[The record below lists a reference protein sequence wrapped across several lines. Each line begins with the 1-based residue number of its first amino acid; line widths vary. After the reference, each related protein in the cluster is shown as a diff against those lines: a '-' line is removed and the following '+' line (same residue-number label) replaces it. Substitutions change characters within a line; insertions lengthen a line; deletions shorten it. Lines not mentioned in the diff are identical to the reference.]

1 MADKY
6 VPIFFDWVEVTGE
19 LNAQEKGRLID
30 AIVQYARGG
39 DWQEQIKGNERYL
52 FPAFRQQIDRAKDV
66 SSKRAES
73 GSSGGKQTQAK
84 PSKAKQNEANA
95 SKCKQTEAN
104 HSKTPKEYE
113 YKYNNEEEY
122 ENNNNNCCRSYNARE
137 ETATPTADTIEAYAS
152 GNLVYMSPTHM
163 QELESFRD
171 DLPDDVIRHGI
182 DEACGQGV
190 RKWAYV
196 RAILNAYVDNGVKTV
211 QMAHE
216 YTEKRK
222 QQKPGR
228 EIQPKDNPALQYQ
241 QREYDPQEWD
251 EYFRNQAERI
261 DQVLAEY
268 ADKVPEDIS
277 EVRKEE

>member
-66 SSKRAES
+66 SSKRGES
-73 GSSGGKQTQAK
+73 GSKGGKQKVANSSK
-84 PSKAKQNEANA
+84 P
-95 SKCKQTEAN
+95 KQTEAN
-104 HSKTPKEYE
+104 SSKTPKEYE

-163 QELESFRD
+163 QELESFRA

-211 QMAHE
+211 QMARE
-216 YTEKRK
+216 YAEKRK
-222 QQKPGR
+222 QKPGR

-251 EYFRNQAERI
+251 EYFRNQTERI

-268 ADKVPEDIS
+268 ADKMPEDIS
-277 EVRKEE
+277 EVGKEE

>member
-52 FPAFRQQIDRAKDV
+52 FPAFRQQIDRANDV
-66 SSKRAES
+66 SSKRGES
-73 GSSGGKQTQAK
+73 GSKGGKQKVANSSK
-84 PSKAKQNEANA
+84 P
-95 SKCKQTEAN
+95 KQTEAN
-104 HSKTPKEYE
+104 ASKTPKEYE

-137 ETATPTADTIEAYAS
+137 ETAATDTIEAYAS

-211 QMAHE
+211 QMAQE
-216 YTEKRK
+216 YAEKRK
-222 QQKPGR
+222 QKPGR
-228 EIQPKDNPALQYQ
+228 EIQPKDNPALDYS
-241 QREYDPQEWD
+241 QREYREEDYGDDFFED
-251 EYFRNQAERI
+251 LTKYI
-261 DQVLAEY
+261 D
-268 ADKVPEDIS
+268 K
-277 EVRKEE
+277 EV

>member
-39 DWQEQIKGNERYL
+39 DWQDQIKGNERYL

-66 SSKRAES
+66 SSKRCES
-73 GSSGGKQTQAK
+73 GSKGGKQTQAK
-84 PSKAKQNEANA
+84 SSKT
-95 SKCKQTEAN
+95 KQTEAKS
-104 HSKTPKEYE
+104 SKTPNEYE

-122 ENNNNNCCRSYNARE
+122 ENNNDNCCRSYNACE
-137 ETATPTADTIEAYAS
+137 ETAAAMADTIEAYAS

-163 QELESFRD
+163 QELESFRA

-190 RKWAYV
+190 RKWVYV

-211 QMAHE
+211 QMAQE
-216 YTEKRK
+216 YAEKRK
-222 QQKPGR
+222 QKPGR
-228 EIQPKDNPALQYQ
+228 EIQPKDNPALDYS
-241 QREYDPQEWD
+241 QREYREEDYGDDFFED
-251 EYFRNQAERI
+251 LTKYI
-261 DQVLAEY
+261 D
-268 ADKVPEDIS
+268 
-277 EVRKEE
+277 KEA